1 MRGCRLQGLF
11 FKVFLAPPELHAP
24 AENPG
29 SCLQVMWL
37 QGIIIAVVILIALTV
52 GCCCMHLV
60 DVPTRFA
67 QGEARREHA
76 D

>member
-1 MRGCRLQGLF
+1 M
-11 FKVFLAPPELHAP
+11 PPPSLKHTHTHTQP
-24 AENPG
+24 TLPRP
-29 SCLQVMWL
+29 QVMWFEGL
-37 QGIIIAVVILIALTV
+37 IIAVVIIIALTV

-67 QGEARREHA
+67 QVEARREHA

>member
-1 MRGCRLQGLF
+1 MWFEGL
-11 FKVFLAPPELHAP
+11 
-24 AENPG
+24 
-29 SCLQVMWL
+29 
-37 QGIIIAVVILIALTV
+37 IIAVVIIIALTV

-67 QGEARREHA
+67 QVEARREHA